1 MSSTFVDTAGVPDAK
16 SPRHRHPGLYVSRT
30 FRVMYGVG
38 IIGCLV
44 DATLA
49 LPVINKGLHLPMGLS
64 ILIMALLGVIAADG
78 ATTAATALNNGKR
91 GHAVFALIIV
101 ATLGVLLAW
110 ARMTYGLSTETIGTV
125 RTDRDAGNQTH
136 DEIPA
141 TAMMLGLYCVSM
153 ISVFLAAIKIFHPAR
168 GQLRKHD
175 KERRKVSRELA
186 PLEADLVAI
195 HERIATRAERFKKLC
210 EQREQVQRQVD
221 AREGA
226 LKAFSRDA
234 IARALGDPSSTP
246 LVRAPHEPGEAQAGS
261 QGSPVPPRPFPV

>member
-1 MSSTFVDTAGVPDAK
+1 MSTIVDTAGVPDART
-16 SPRHRHPGLYVSRT
+16 PRRHYPGLYVPRS
-30 FRVMYGVG
+30 FWVMYAVG
-38 IIGCLV
+38 IIGCSV
-44 DATLA
+44 DAILA
-49 LPVINKGLHLPMGLS
+49 IPVINKGFQLDQNISMV
-64 ILIMALLGVIAADG
+64 IAAMLGVIAAE
-78 ATTAATALNNGKR
+78 AATAAAICLNSGKR
-91 GHAVFALIIV
+91 RWTVFALTGVV
-101 ATLGVLLAW
+101 ALGILLAW
-110 ARMTYGLSTETIGTV
+110 ARLRYGLSTEETGTAQ
-125 RTDRDAGNQTH
+125 TDRDAGNQTH

-141 TAMMLGLYCVSM
+141 TVMMLGLYCVSM
-153 ISVFLAAIKIFHPAR
+153 ISVFLSAIKIFHPAR

-175 KERRKVSRELA
+175 KQRRKVSQELA

-246 LVRAPHEPGEAQAGS
+246 LVRAPHEPREAPARS
-261 QGSPVPPRPFPV
+261 QGSPMPPRPFPV

>member
-1 MSSTFVDTAGVPDAK
+1 MSTIVDTAGVPDART
-16 SPRHRHPGLYVSRT
+16 PRHRHPGLYVPLG
-30 FRVMYGVG
+30 FWVMYVVG
-38 IIGCLV
+38 IIGCSV

-49 LPVINKGLHLPMGLS
+49 RSVINKGFHLDQNTSTVIVVM
-64 ILIMALLGVIAADG
+64 LGVIAAE
-78 ATTAATALNNGKR
+78 AATAAAICLNNGKR
-91 GHAVFALIIV
+91 GQAVFALVGV
-101 ATLGVLLAW
+101 AVLGILLAW
-110 ARMTYGLSTETIGTV
+110 ARMTYGLSTEATGTAQ
-125 RTDRDAGNQTH
+125 TDRDAGNQTH

-153 ISVFLAAIKIFHPAR
+153 ISVFLAALKIFHPAR
-168 GQLRKHD
+168 WQLRKHD
-175 KERRKVSRELA
+175 KQRRKVSQELA

-246 LVRAPHEPGEAQAGS
+246 LVRAPHEPGETPAGS
-261 QGSPVPPRPFPV
+261 QGSPMPPRPFPV

>member
-1 MSSTFVDTAGVPDAK
+1 MSTIVDTAGVPDART
-16 SPRHRHPGLYVSRT
+16 PRRHYPGLYVPRS
-30 FRVMYGVG
+30 FWVMYGVG
-38 IIGCLV
+38 IIGCSV
-44 DATLA
+44 DASLA
-49 LPVINKGLHLPMGLS
+49 LWVINTGFRSPMGLS
-64 ILIMALLGVIAADG
+64 ILIVVMLGAIAAE
-78 ATTAATALNNGKR
+78 AATAAAICLNNGKR
-91 GHAVFALIIV
+91 WQAVFALTGV
-101 ATLGVLLAW
+101 AVLGILLAW
-110 ARMTYGLSTETIGTV
+110 ARMTYGLSTEETGTAQ
-125 RTDRDAGNQTH
+125 TDRDAGNQTH

-141 TAMMLGLYCVSM
+141 TVMMLGLYCVSM
-153 ISVFLAAIKIFHPAR
+153 ISVFLSAIKIFHPAR

-175 KERRKVSRELA
+175 KQRRKVSQELA

-246 LVRAPHEPGEAQAGS
+246 LVRAPHEPGKAPAGS
-261 QGSPVPPRPFPV
+261 QGSPMPPRPFPV

>member
-1 MSSTFVDTAGVPDAK
+1 MSSTFVDTAGVPDARI
-16 SPRHRHPGLYVSRT
+16 PRRRYPGLYVPPG
-30 FRVMYGVG
+30 FWVMYAVG
-38 IIGCLV
+38 IIGCSV
-44 DATLA
+44 DAILA
-49 LPVINKGLHLPMGLS
+49 LWVINTGFRLLMGLS
-64 ILIMALLGVIAADG
+64 ILIVVMLGAIAAE
-78 ATTAATALNNGKR
+78 AATAAAICLNNGKR
-91 GHAVFALIIV
+91 WQAVLALIGV
-101 ATLGVLLAW
+101 AVLGILLAW
-110 ARMTYGLSTETIGTV
+110 ARMTYGLSTEETGAA
-125 RTDRDAGNQTH
+125 RTDISAGNQTH

-175 KERRKVSRELA
+175 KQRRKVSRELA

-234 IARALGDPSSTP
+234 IARALGDPASTP
-246 LVRAPHEPGEAQAGS
+246 LVRAPHEPGEAPAGS
-261 QGSPVPPRPFPV
+261 QGSPMPPRPFPV

>member
-1 MSSTFVDTAGVPDAK
+1 MSTIVDTAGIPDARI
-16 SPRHRHPGLYVSRT
+16 PRHRYPGLYVPPS
-30 FRVMYGVG
+30 FWVMYAVG
-38 IIGCLV
+38 IIGCSV
-44 DATLA
+44 DAILA
-49 LPVINKGLHLPMGLS
+49 LWVINTGFRLLMGLS
-64 ILIMALLGVIAADG
+64 ILIVVMLGAIAAE
-78 ATTAATALNNGKR
+78 AATAAAICLNNGKR
-91 GHAVFALIIV
+91 WQAVLALTGVV
-101 ATLGVLLAW
+101 ALGILLAW
-110 ARMTYGLSTETIGTV
+110 ARMTYGLSTEDTGTA

-175 KERRKVSRELA
+175 EERRKVSQELA

-210 EQREQVQRQVD
+210 EQREQVQRQID

-246 LVRAPHEPGEAQAGS
+246 LVRAPHEPGEAPAGS

>member
-1 MSSTFVDTAGVPDAK
+1 MSTIVDTAGVPDART
-16 SPRHRHPGLYVSRT
+16 PRHRHPGLYVPLG
-30 FRVMYGVG
+30 FWVMYVVG
-38 IIGCLV
+38 IIGCSV

-49 LPVINKGLHLPMGLS
+49 RSVINKGFHLDQNTSTVIVVM
-64 ILIMALLGVIAADG
+64 LGAIAAE
-78 ATTAATALNNGKR
+78 AATAQ
-91 GHAVFALIIV
+91 
-101 ATLGVLLAW
+101 
-110 ARMTYGLSTETIGTV
+110 
-125 RTDRDAGNQTH
+125 TDRDAGNQTH

-168 GQLRKHD
+168 WQLRKHD
-175 KERRKVSRELA
+175 KQRRKVSQELA

-246 LVRAPHEPGEAQAGS
+246 LVRAPHEPGETPAGS
-261 QGSPVPPRPFPV
+261 QGSPMPPRPFPV

>member
-1 MSSTFVDTAGVPDAK
+1 MSSTFVDTAGIPNAR
-16 SPRHRHPGLYVSRT
+16 SPRRRHPGLYVPLG
-30 FRVMYGVG
+30 FWVMYAVG

-101 ATLGVLLAW
+101 AALGVLLAW

-168 GQLRKHD
+168 EQLCKHD
-175 KERRKVSRELA
+175 KERRKVSQELA

-195 HERIATRAERFKKLC
+195 HERIATRDERFKKLR

-246 LVRAPHEPGEAQAGS
+246 LVRAPHEPGKAPEGL

>member
-1 MSSTFVDTAGVPDAK
+1 MSTIVDTAGVPDART
-16 SPRHRHPGLYVSRT
+16 PRRHYPGLYVPRS
-30 FRVMYGVG
+30 FWVMYAVG
-38 IIGCLV
+38 IIGCSV
-44 DATLA
+44 DAILA
-49 LPVINKGLHLPMGLS
+49 LWVINTGFRLLMGLS
-64 ILIMALLGVIAADG
+64 ILIVVMLGAIAAE
-78 ATTAATALNNGKR
+78 AATAAAICLNNGKR
-91 GHAVFALIIV
+91 WQAVFALIGV
-101 ATLGVLLAW
+101 AVLGILLAW
-110 ARMTYGLSTETIGTV
+110 ARMTYGLSTEETGAAQ
-125 RTDRDAGNQTH
+125 TDISAGNQTH

-175 KERRKVSRELA
+175 KQRRKVSRELA

-246 LVRAPHEPGEAQAGS
+246 LVRAPHEPGEAPARS
-261 QGSPVPPRPFPV
+261 QGSPMPPRPFPV